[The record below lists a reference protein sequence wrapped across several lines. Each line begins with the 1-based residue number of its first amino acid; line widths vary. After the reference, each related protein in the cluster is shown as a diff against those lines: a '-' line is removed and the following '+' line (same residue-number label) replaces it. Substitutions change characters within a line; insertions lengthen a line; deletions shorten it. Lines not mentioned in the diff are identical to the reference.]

1 MHRLEK
7 SALWRCVLNGLSA
20 LGAGFGAMI
29 PVYLGECAFA
39 DTHLA
44 DTALADAAEAEWDW
58 SIPYAWFDHAH
69 G

>member
-20 LGAGFGAMI
+20 LGAGFGAVV
-29 PVYLGECAFA
+29 PVYLNECQV
-39 DTHLA
+39 D
-44 DTALADAAEAEWDW
+44 DYRDAEAAAAEWDW
-58 SIPYAWFDHAH
+58 SIPYQWLDHAH